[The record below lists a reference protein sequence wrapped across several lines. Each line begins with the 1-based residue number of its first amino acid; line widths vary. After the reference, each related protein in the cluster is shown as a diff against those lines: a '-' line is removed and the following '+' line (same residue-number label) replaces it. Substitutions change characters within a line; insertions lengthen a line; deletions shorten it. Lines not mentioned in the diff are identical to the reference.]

1 MRKKIAM
8 VAALFAAMAVSVNAQ
23 KAYEGTAFFDNWYI
37 GLNGGGVTPLS
48 HSAFWKNMRGA
59 VGLELGKQV
68 TPVFGLSFQ
77 GLSAVNT
84 SYSRTAFDALTLTAN
99 GKINLN
105 NLFGGYLGKPRLFE
119 VEAVSGF
126 GWGHDF
132 MNSGYGKDDS
142 YLTTRFG
149 ASLNFNLGAEKA
161 WSVNIKPAVVWRMD
175 GTALNVNRSAME
187 LLAGVTYHF
196 RGSNGKHYMTIQR
209 PYDACEAEALN
220 KKVNAL
226 RAEVEL
232 KREALDNSA
241 ARANELQDA
250 LEKCRKELSE
260 CQNAPIETI
269 VKNSHTMSLE
279 SVVTFRQGSTSV
291 GSDQI
296 PNVERIATY
305 MKNHPGSTVSIKGYA
320 SPEGSAEVNARIAQ
334 QRADAVKK
342 ILVNRYKISASRISA
357 EGQGV
362 GDMFSEA
369 DWNRVSIATLSDEG
383 AE

>member
-175 GTALNVNRSAME
+175 NR
-187 LLAGVTYHF
+187 T
-196 RGSNGKHYMTIQR
+196 
-209 PYDACEAEALN
+209 
-220 KKVNAL
+220 
-226 RAEVEL
+226 
-232 KREALDNSA
+232 
-241 ARANELQDA
+241 
-250 LEKCRKELSE
+250 E
-260 CQNAPIETI
+260 C
-269 VKNSHTMSLE
+269 
-279 SVVTFRQGSTSV
+279 
-291 GSDQI
+291 
-296 PNVERIATY
+296 
-305 MKNHPGSTVSIKGYA
+305 
-320 SPEGSAEVNARIAQ
+320 
-334 QRADAVKK
+334 
-342 ILVNRYKISASRISA
+342 
-357 EGQGV
+357 
-362 GDMFSEA
+362 
-369 DWNRVSIATLSDEG
+369 
-383 AE
+383 